1 MKRPKLIVISGPTA
15 IGKTSFAVTLA
26 KYLGCAVLSSDA
38 RQFFKEMQ
46 IGTAVPTVKEQQ
58 GVKHYFIQHKSIHES
73 YTVGDFEKDAIRLLN
88 SLFETSEVA
97 ILVGGS
103 NLYSNAVVHGLDDFP
118 DIPKDI
124 SAEWHNI
131 FETKGLRYLQ
141 DELKRLDPVYFKVV
155 DTQNHMRLLR
165 ALNVCTASG
174 KAYSSFLNQPKKE
187 RSFKTISIELT
198 MPRERLYDRIN
209 TRVDHMIENGLLD
222 EAKIL
227 LPYKDLNAMQ
237 TVGYKELIPYF
248 EEKQSLEK
256 CIENIKTNTRRFAK
270 RQLTWLRN
278 HEVMFKL
285 PYNSVIDKKLL
296 ETLGLE
302 ESI

>member
-1 MKRPKLIVISGPTA
+1 
-15 IGKTSFAVTLA
+15 
-26 KYLGCAVLSSDA
+26 
-38 RQFFKEMQ
+38 
-46 IGTAVPTVKEQQ
+46 
-58 GVKHYFIQHKSIHES
+58 
-73 YTVGDFEKDAIRLLN
+73 
-88 SLFETSEVA
+88 
-97 ILVGGS
+97 
-103 NLYSNAVVHGLDDFP
+103 
-118 DIPKDI
+118 
-124 SAEWHNI
+124 
-131 FETKGLRYLQ
+131 
-141 DELKRLDPVYFKVV
+141 
-155 DTQNHMRLLR
+155 
-165 ALNVCTASG
+165 
-174 KAYSSFLNQPKKE
+174 
-187 RSFKTISIELT
+187 

-237 TVGYKELIPYF
+237 TVGYKELITYF
-248 EEKQSLEK
+248 EEKQALEK

-285 PYNSVIDKKLL
+285 PYNSVIDKKLI